1 MTADPSLEE
10 LGQIAMHYPVFQIV
24 DDAHQPAGNG
34 APPPGADLAGAG
46 D

>member
-1 MTADPSLEE
+1 
-10 LGQIAMHYPVFQIV
+10 MHYPVFQIV
-24 DDAHQPAGNG
+24 DDAHQPTGNG